1 MTSMKIRVAAVA
13 IGLAAL
19 TAVSACSSGTSQPSA
34 AKAANPSA
42 SASAATSGGAS
53 AATQKIPS
61 SCSGLPSTL
70 LGADLGGVSTA
81 KDLKV
86 EAGALSCQFANADA
100 TKQVILNLGPISAAA
115 YSALQSSSAAG
126 GRTVSTVPD
135 LGTSAFAVSS
145 GGVTGGVTAKSA
157 AGNVYSIN
165 SNLTQDQ
172 DVALIKQWLA
182 LYG

>member
-1 MTSMKIRVAAVA
+1 MLGIAEHASRRGPRR
-13 IGLAAL
+13 GLD
-19 TAVSACSSGTSQPSA
+19 GQ
-34 AKAANPSA
+34 
-42 SASAATSGGAS
+42 
-53 AATQKIPS
+53 
-61 SCSGLPSTL
+61 GLE
-70 LGADLGGVSTA
+70 
-81 KDLKV
+81 V

-126 GRTVSTVPD
+126 GRAVSTVPD